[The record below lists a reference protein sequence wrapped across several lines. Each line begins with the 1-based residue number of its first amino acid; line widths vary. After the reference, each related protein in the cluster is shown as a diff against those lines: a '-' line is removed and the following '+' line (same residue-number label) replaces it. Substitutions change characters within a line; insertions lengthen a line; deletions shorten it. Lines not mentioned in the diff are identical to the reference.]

1 MHKEIRRL
9 ASGIGLGIAKLFGLL
24 CVFTTTAAYA
34 QTLPGAEELRNGIG
48 LAYAS
53 SMISI
58 NPCLDDPTVNADAD
72 SRQLVISARR
82 DLLPDFCLNDELVA
96 ELATRNFL
104 RASLLARSS
113 EPLGLYY
120 ESVEFD
126 KALKECSDLVCS
138 SQQLQ
143 REIEFMLSTWKS
155 LPSEEKQDRPAF
167 LVDHLVSV
175 AHPHARK
182 EIIGTFRS
190 FIGVYCSDAPVVAIR
205 GRLTSDGPLTVGVKC
220 ETGGREFPLA
230 LAERRETRYA
240 PIFEAER
247 GSNCFLLDK
256 RAPHSDL
263 YCSSYV
269 NASERVIDI
278 YRYETLDYK
287 LVLTLDVQQSDHGS
301 VAVRSIAHP

>member
-9 ASGIGLGIAKLFGLL
+9 TNGLGPGIARLFGLL
-24 CVFTTTAAYA
+24 CAFTTATAYA
-34 QTLPGAEELRNGIG
+34 QTLPSAEELRNGIG

-58 NPCLDDPTVNADAD
+58 NPCLDNPTVNADAD

-96 ELATRNFL
+96 KLATRNFL

-113 EPLGLYY
+113 EPLRLYY

-138 SQQLQ
+138 SQKLQ

-190 FIGVYCSDAPVVAIR
+190 FIEVHCSDVPVVAIR
-205 GRLTSDGPLTVGVKC
+205 GRLTNDGPLTVGVRC

-240 PIFEAER
+240 PIFEAEQ
-247 GSNCFLLDK
+247 GSNCLLLDK
-256 RAPHSDL
+256 KAHRSDL
-263 YCSSYV
+263 YCSSFV
-269 NASERVIDI
+269 NASEHVVDI
-278 YRYETLDYK
+278 YRFEILGYK
-287 LVLTLDVQQSDHGS
+287 LVLTLDFQKSDHGS